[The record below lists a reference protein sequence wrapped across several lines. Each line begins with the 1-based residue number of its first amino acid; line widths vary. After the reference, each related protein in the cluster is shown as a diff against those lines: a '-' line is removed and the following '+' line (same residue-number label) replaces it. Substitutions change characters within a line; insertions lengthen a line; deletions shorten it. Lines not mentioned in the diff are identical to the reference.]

1 MIDHPLTLLIM
12 MLAAAVLVVTV
23 VKRLLHLPPI
33 LGYLAVGIL
42 MGPHLLDVVAHSPE
56 IEFVAEFGVVF
67 LLFALGLEFSFVQML
82 AMRREVFLLGGLQV
96 SLATA
101 IVTAILISLGY
112 GAPESLVLGGAFAMS
127 STAIVVRML
136 TEQVELGRPHG
147 RYSIG
152 ILLFQDIAVVPFL
165 IVISV
170 MAVPD
175 RQPAMQEILIAGLQG
190 IAALILVLAAGRW
203 LVRPL
208 FHEIARSKLAELF
221 TLTVLLVAI
230 GAAWITHLVGMSM
243 ALGAFLAGMMIGE
256 TEYRHQVQA
265 DIRPFRDILLGL
277 FFISIGVQLDLP
289 LLAAEVWVIVL
300 MLLLLI
306 VGKFLLITPLARL
319 CGARREDA
327 VRTGVVL
334 AHGGEFGIAL
344 LTLGLQEVM
353 LPPQIAQP
361 LLAAIVVSMVASVF
375 LFRKSANIAAVFSD
389 KTAEDL
395 SDLAH
400 ESAATDEL
408 SKREHVI
415 VCGYGRVGQNL
426 ARLIL
431 EHGFEYIALDLDPY
445 RVRSARQ
452 AGDPVVYGD
461 STKPDVLRAVGIEHA
476 SVVVISMPD
485 LEQAEQTLQ
494 TIKSLRADVPVLI
507 RTRDDTDLDM
517 LLEAGA
523 TEVVPETLE
532 SSLMLASHLLLLLH
546 VPLSKVL
553 RTVQKVR
560 SQRYKML
567 RNIFRKESARPIDTT
582 HALREELHSVA
593 LPPGA
598 YGVGRKISD
607 LNLEDAE
614 IFITAIRRDGIVGRQ
629 PVPETELKQ
638 DDVLVLYGTPE
649 ALEHGESI
657 LLTGWQG

>member
-1 MIDHPLTLLIM
+1 
-12 MLAAAVLVVTV
+12 
-23 VKRLLHLPPI
+23 
-33 LGYLAVGIL
+33 
-42 MGPHLLDVVAHSPE
+42 
-56 IEFVAEFGVVF
+56 
-67 LLFALGLEFSFVQML
+67 
-82 AMRREVFLLGGLQV
+82 
-96 SLATA
+96 
-101 IVTAILISLGY
+101 
-112 GAPESLVLGGAFAMS
+112 
-127 STAIVVRML
+127 
-136 TEQVELGRPHG
+136 
-147 RYSIG
+147 
-152 ILLFQDIAVVPFL
+152 
-165 IVISV
+165 

-175 RQPAMQEILIAGLQG
+175 SQPALQEILIAALQG

-256 TEYRHQVQA
+256 TEYRHQVKA

-289 LLAAEVWVIVL
+289 LLANEVWVIVL
-300 MLLLLI
+300 LLLLLI
-306 VGKFLLITPLARL
+306 IGKFLLIVPLARL
-319 CGARREDA
+319 CGARLEDA

-344 LTLGLQEVM
+344 LTLGLQETM

-361 LLAAIVVSMVASVF
+361 LLAAIVVSMVASII
-375 LFRKSANIAAVFSD
+375 LFRKSASIAAAFSD
-389 KTAEDL
+389 KTVADL

-400 ESAATDEL
+400 ENAATDEL
-408 SKREHVI
+408 SKREHVV

-426 ARLIL
+426 ARIIL
-431 EHGFEYIALDLDPY
+431 EHGFEYIALDLDPF

-461 STKPDVLRAVGIEHA
+461 STKADVLRAVGIEHA

-494 TIKSLRADVPVLI
+494 TIKSVRKDVPVLI
-507 RTRDDTDLDM
+507 RTRDDTDLDK
-517 LLEAGA
+517 LQEAGA

-532 SSLMLASHLLLLLH
+532 ASLMLASHLLLLLN

-553 RTVQKVR
+553 RTVQNVR
-560 SQRYKML
+560 SHRYKLL
-567 RNIFRKESARPIDTT
+567 RNIFRKEDARPIDAT
-582 HALREELHSVA
+582 HALREELHTVA

-598 YGVGRKISD
+598 YGVGRRLAD
-607 LNLEDAE
+607 LNLDDAE
-614 IFITAIRRDGIVGRQ
+614 IFVTAIRRDGIVGRQ

-657 LLTGWQG
+657 LLTGWQS